1 MPTARLQPRARPGC
15 RCRRLRCPGGAKLDQ
30 SAIKELLQSGDRL
43 LGRGDVAAARAIYER
58 AAVLGSAQA
67 ALVLGSTYD
76 PGRLWSLG
84 VFGMVGNKERA
95 QHWYRRADELG
106 HPEAKD
112 RLKSLRN

>member
-1 MPTARLQPRARPGC
+1 MPTARSPPRARRGC
-15 RCRRLRCPGGAKLDQ
+15 RCRRLQVPQGAKLDQ
-30 SAIKELLQSGDRL
+30 SAIKELLQKGDRL
-43 LGRGDVAAARAIYER
+43 LGRGDVAAARAVYEK
-58 AAVLGSAQA
+58 AAALGSAQA

-95 QHWYRRADELG
+95 RHWYRRADQLG

-112 RLKSLRN
+112 RLKALRN

>member
-1 MPTARLQPRARPGC
+1 MLAGAGMSKPITC
-15 RCRRLRCPGGAKLDQ
+15 ERCEA
-30 SAIKELLQSGDRL
+30 S
-43 LGRGDVAAARAIYER
+43 ER
-58 AAVLGSAQA
+58 AAALGSAQA

-95 QHWYRRADELG
+95 AHWYQRADELG